1 MRSLRLHFYFFST
14 FFQKVLDKCP
24 KKCGASRLLIN
35 KAYRFGA
42 AGTDFLIWRC
52 VSLKPVNVGGHP
64 AYQNRVLTQLRKYY
78 PNAATS
84 LPDSTWQILEKFW
97 SLDLSAVDNLMQ
109 DRYSVF
115 GPEPRLPSDMLRALL
130 VSVEFKITSYT
141 RFAADLKEN
150 HLHAIIS
157 GFSVGDTPGT
167 GTFYDFH
174 RRLWLS
180 DNKNLSVALH
190 PPKEKPQ
197 KPKGK
202 EEKAAP
208 VEKVTVEDLFRQFEK
223 NPPSDM
229 APCLRLWEI
238 FNTFFLQT
246 SADKNLISL
255 KELALAGDG
264 TPVYTSARERKT
276 RTCDCLEKG
285 IRDCKCNRIYH
296 QPDCDIGWDS
306 HRNRFYFGYDLYM
319 LTASDSVNDLPVFPF
334 LSPASRHDSHGFLY
348 NWFSMKQF
356 LPEANVTKLILDS
369 AHDAMPYYEYCKANG
384 IVPFIDLNWKCGRP
398 PVYKDDITLDSD
410 GIPLCPK
417 GHKMKLAAVEPK
429 KGRVKYRCPRI
440 TCKGGSPHC
449 TCEEPCSDAKY
460 GRNVHLVLKDNPR
473 LINNPPRGSEQWKL
487 EFNARTSAER
497 CNKREKIDYKLE
509 DGRYR
514 SSMMWYCR
522 LFAIMMCQHLD
533 AWNLS
538 KSSPLKDLFEQAA

>member
-1 MRSLRLHFYFFST
+1 M
-14 FFQKVLDKCP
+14 
-24 KKCGASRLLIN
+24 
-35 KAYRFGA
+35 
-42 AGTDFLIWRC
+42 
-52 VSLKPVNVGGHP
+52 KPVNIGCHS
-64 AYQNRVLTQLRKYY
+64 AYQKLVLTQLRKYY

-97 SLDLSAVDNLMQ
+97 SLDLSAVDTLMQ

-174 RRLWLS
+174 NRLWLS
-180 DNKNLSVALH
+180 DNKNLSKAFH

-208 VEKVTVEDLFRQFEK
+208 VEKVTVEDLFRQFEE

-246 SADKNLISL
+246 SVDKNLISL
-255 KELALAGDG
+255 KELALSGDG
-264 TPVYTSARERKT
+264 TPLYTSAQERKT
-276 RTCDCLEKG
+276 RTCNCLEKG
-285 IRDCKCNRIYH
+285 IRDCKCDRIYH
-296 QPDCDIGWDS
+296 QPDCDIGWDF
-306 HRNRFYFGYDLYM
+306 HRNCFYCGYDLYM
-319 LTASDSVNDLPVFPF
+319 LTASDSVNDLPVVPF

-356 LPEANVTKLILDS
+356 LPDANVTKLILDS
-369 AHDAMPYYEYCKANG
+369 ALDAMPYYEYCKASG
-384 IVPFIDLNWKCGRP
+384 ITPFIDLNWKCGRP
-398 PVYKDDITLDSD
+398 PVYKDDITIDSD
-410 GIPLCPK
+410 GIPVCPK

-429 KGRVKYRCPRI
+429 KGRVKFRCSKI

-460 GRNVHLVLKDNPR
+460 GRNVHLILEDNPR
-473 LINNPPRGSEQWKL
+473 LFNDPPRGSEKWKL

-514 SSMMWYCR
+514 SSMMWYCC

-538 KSSPLKDLFEQAA
+538 KSSPLKELFEQAA

>member
-1 MRSLRLHFYFFST
+1 
-14 FFQKVLDKCP
+14 
-24 KKCGASRLLIN
+24 
-35 KAYRFGA
+35 
-42 AGTDFLIWRC
+42 
-52 VSLKPVNVGGHP
+52 
-64 AYQNRVLTQLRKYY
+64 
-78 PNAATS
+78 
-84 LPDSTWQILEKFW
+84 
-97 SLDLSAVDNLMQ
+97 
-109 DRYSVF
+109 
-115 GPEPRLPSDMLRALL
+115 MLRVLL

-150 HLHAIIS
+150 HLPAIIS

-174 RRLWLS
+174 NRLWLS
-180 DNKNLSVALH
+180 DNKNLSKSFH

-208 VEKVTVEDLFRQFEK
+208 VEKVTVEDLFRQFEE

-246 SADKNLISL
+246 SVDKNLISL

-264 TPVYTSARERKT
+264 TPLYTSAQERKT

-285 IRDCKCNRIYH
+285 IRDCKCDRIYH
-296 QPDCDIGWDS
+296 QPDCDIGWGS
-306 HRNRFYFGYDLYM
+306 HRNCFY
-319 LTASDSVNDLPVFPF
+319 
-334 LSPASRHDSHGFLY
+334 
-348 NWFSMKQF
+348 
-356 LPEANVTKLILDS
+356 
-369 AHDAMPYYEYCKANG
+369 
-384 IVPFIDLNWKCGRP
+384 
-398 PVYKDDITLDSD
+398 
-410 GIPLCPK
+410 
-417 GHKMKLAAVEPK
+417 AAVEPK
-429 KGRVKYRCPRI
+429 KGRVKYRCSKI

-460 GRNVHLVLKDNPR
+460 GRNVHLILEDNPR
-473 LINNPPRGSEQWKL
+473 LFNDPPRGSEKWKL

-538 KSSPLKDLFEQAA
+538 KSSRLKDLFEQAA

>member
-1 MRSLRLHFYFFST
+1 MRLLRVLFYFFST
-14 FFQKVLDKCP
+14 FFQKVLDKHL

-35 KAYRFGA
+35 KTYRFGA

-52 VSLKPVNVGGHP
+52 ISLKPVNIGGHP
-64 AYQNRVLTQLRKYY
+64 AYQKLVLTQLRKYY
-78 PNAATS
+78 PNAAAS

-97 SLDLSAVDNLMQ
+97 SLDLSAVDTLMQ

-115 GPEPRLPSDMLRALL
+115 GPEPRLPSDMLRAIL

-180 DNKNLSVALH
+180 DNKNLSESLH

-202 EEKAAP
+202 EEKATP
-208 VEKVTVEDLFRQFEK
+208 VEKVTVEDLFRQFEE

-246 SADKNLISL
+246 SVDKHLISL

-264 TPVYTSARERKT
+264 TPVYTSAREHKT

-285 IRDCKCNRIYH
+285 IRDCKCDRIYH

-306 HRNRFYFGYDLYM
+306 HRNCFYCGYDLYM

-369 AHDAMPYYEYCKANG
+369 AHDAMPYYEYCKTNG
-384 IVPFIDLNWKCGRP
+384 ITPFIDLNWKCGRP
-398 PVYKDDITLDSD
+398 PVYKDDITIDSD

-429 KGRVKYRCPRI
+429 KGRVKYRCPKI
-440 TCKGGSPHC
+440 NCKGGSPHC

-460 GRNVHLVLKDNPR
+460 GRNVHLVLEDNPR
-473 LINNPPRGSEQWKL
+473 LINNPPRGSKEWKL

-533 AWNLS
+533 AWALP
-538 KSSPLKDLFEQAA
+538 KSSRLKDLFEQAA